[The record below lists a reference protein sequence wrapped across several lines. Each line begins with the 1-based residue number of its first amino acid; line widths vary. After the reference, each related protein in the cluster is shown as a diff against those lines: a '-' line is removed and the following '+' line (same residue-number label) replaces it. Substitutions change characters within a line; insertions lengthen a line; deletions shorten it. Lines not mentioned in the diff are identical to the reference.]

1 MSVIS
6 IINQKGG
13 CGKTTTAVN
22 LSAAIADR
30 NRRVLLVDM
39 DPQGHASIALGIN
52 PDNRSTI
59 FDSLDFNIDKPLKD
73 VVTKLSPY
81 FHLAPS
87 NIFLSAL
94 EQKLAGR
101 SGRENRL
108 RDKLVTLKKSY
119 DYVIIDCPP
128 SLGLLT
134 INALIASDRLIIP
147 VDASIFALHGIEKLQ
162 ETIIMLK
169 NKLGHRLELF
179 GLATMFENRTNF
191 AKTFSSKLR
200 ETFGKNLFN
209 TTIPHSIRLREAV
222 EAGISIV
229 NFARSSKGGVAY
241 FNLADEI
248 LKKDKLKGVTPIE
261 TAVTEKPAVKS
272 SEKVKQV
279 RTKEVTF
286 VFPKT
291 NAKLV
296 QIAGEFNNW
305 DPSKTPLVKD
315 SKGKWTTTFPLQ
327 TGSYQYKY
335 VVDGTWVP
343 DPQNE
348 TVAETDLG
356 GVNSI
361 ITVK

>member
-1 MSVIS
+1 MPVIS
-6 IINQKGG
+6 VINQKGG

-22 LSAAIADR
+22 LSAAIADS
-30 NRRVLLVDM
+30 NRKVLLVDM
-39 DPQGHASIALGIN
+39 DPQGHTSLALGIN
-52 PDNRSTI
+52 PDNRSTV
-59 FDSLDFNIDKPLKD
+59 FDSLDFNIDKPLTD
-73 VVTKLSPY
+73 VITKLSPY

-108 RDKLVTLKKSY
+108 RDKLVVLKKSY
-119 DYVIIDCPP
+119 DYIIIDCPP

-134 INALIASDRLIIP
+134 INALISSDRLIIP
-147 VDASIFALHGIEKLQ
+147 VDASVFSLHGIEKLQ

-191 AKTFSSKLR
+191 SKNFSSKLR
-200 ETFGKNLFN
+200 ETFGKNLFKA
-209 TTIPHSIRLREAV
+209 TIPHSIRIKEAV
-222 EAGISIV
+222 EAGVSVINYS
-229 NFARSSKGGVAY
+229 RSSRGAQAY
-241 FNLADEI
+241 LELADEI
-248 LKKDKLKGVTPIE
+248 LKKDKIKGIALTE
-261 TAVTEKPAVKS
+261 TETKTETKAKKTEK
-272 SEKVKQV
+272 
-279 RTKEVTF
+279 TKEVTF
-286 VFPKT
+286 MFPKT
-291 NAKLV
+291 NAKVV